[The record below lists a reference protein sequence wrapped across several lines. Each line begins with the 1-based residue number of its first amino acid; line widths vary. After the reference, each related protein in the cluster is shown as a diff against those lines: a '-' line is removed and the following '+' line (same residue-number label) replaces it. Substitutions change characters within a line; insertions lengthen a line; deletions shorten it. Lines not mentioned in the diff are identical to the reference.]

1 VQDLR
6 KNVNDLKLELST
18 IANEMSQ
25 LQLDISAEEKGVK
38 DDEVVVD
45 KWDLDVLTKQVKCS

>member
-1 VQDLR
+1 MQDLR

>member
-1 VQDLR
+1 M
-6 KNVNDLKLELST
+6 NDLKLELST